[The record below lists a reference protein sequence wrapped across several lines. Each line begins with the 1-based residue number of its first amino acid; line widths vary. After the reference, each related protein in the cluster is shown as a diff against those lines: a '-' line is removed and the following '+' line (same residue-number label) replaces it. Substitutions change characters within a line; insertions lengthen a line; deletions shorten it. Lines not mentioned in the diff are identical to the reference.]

1 MQDLSTGFLFGVLGF
16 LILLSGF
23 FSSSET
29 GMMSLNPYRLKHL
42 VKSKHPGARKAQ
54 QLLERP
60 DRLIGIILIGNN
72 FVNILASSIATVI
85 AIRLFGD
92 SGIAIATGIL
102 TLVILVF
109 AEVTPKTM
117 AALKPEAIAFPA
129 AFVLDL
135 LLKITMPLVWAL
147 NAITNG
153 LLALLGVKPVDGTDS
168 LSREE
173 LRTVVNESGNLIPTR
188 HRKMLLSILDLE
200 KVTVDDIMV
209 PRNEVIGLDL
219 DDDMDV
225 IIEQLRANQHTRLP
239 VYKSD
244 MNNPL
249 GILHARNAARFL
261 LADEKTKAL
270 LLQHTVEPYFVPSGT
285 QLNTQLVNFQKEKR
299 RVGLVVDEYGDV
311 KGIVTI
317 EDILEEIV
325 GEFTTDMA
333 ATSKD
338 IHPQDDGSF
347 YIDGSA
353 TIREINRAL
362 KWKLPTNGPKTLNGV
377 IMETLET
384 IPQNPIS
391 IRVGQYVLE
400 IKQIKDN
407 QVRTA
412 RAFVLPSAKK
422 PKLDK

>member
-1 MQDLSTGFLFGVLGF
+1 
-16 LILLSGF
+16 
-23 FSSSET
+23 
-29 GMMSLNPYRLKHL
+29 MMSLNPYRLKHL
-42 VKSKHPGARKAQ
+42 VRNKHPGAKKAQ
-54 QLLERP
+54 QLLDRP

-92 SGIAIATGIL
+92 SGIAIATGVL

-109 AEVTPKTM
+109 AEVTPKTL
-117 AALKPEAIAFPA
+117 AALKPEFIAFPA
-129 AFVLDL
+129 SFVLDI
-135 LLKITMPLVWAL
+135 LLKVMMPLVWAL

-153 LLALLGVKPVDGTDS
+153 LLSLLGVKPMDGADS

-173 LRTVVNESGNLIPTR
+173 LRTVVNESGNLIPSR

-200 KVTVDDIMV
+200 KVSVDDIMV
-209 PRNEVIGLDL
+209 PRNEVVGLDL
-219 DDDMDV
+219 EDDMDV

-244 MNNPL
+244 MNSPI

-261 LADEKTKAL
+261 ISEDKTKAL

-299 RVGLVVDEYGDV
+299 RLGLVVDEYGDV

-325 GEFTTDMA
+325 GEFTTDMS

-338 IHPQDDGSF
+338 IHPQEDGSF

-362 KWKLPTNGPKTLNGV
+362 KWKLPTDGPKTLNGV

-400 IKQIKDN
+400 IKQMKDN

-412 RAFVLPSAKK
+412 RAFVLPKAEKQKSH
-422 PKLDK
+422 